1 MRFERGI
8 IRDAFWH
15 KWRNPRQSADKILTL
30 LTGKAFPHKYADV
43 ISTPQFDAL
52 CWLDKIK
59 ALIIIQKMKGINKK
73 EALPFFRFTDTQQFY
88 YKKMAG
94 ILLVTF
100 LIPLLATGVIAFLCI
115 GIAESVHE
123 RKEGFTTLEAASREM
138 EQIFQY
144 AEDFS
149 GILIT
154 KGLMGKF
161 AGFRE
166 TSRDYI
172 SLAEFS
178 DDYIR
183 NVPLIKTI
191 LLIRDGYI
199 VFERGPALDS
209 EIPAFPDDLEK
220 AEAESKK
227 KYWAPPRSMNYFFA
241 DEYAGR
247 DVIPFY
253 KKISYSTSPSVVFV
267 FIGIDEKEL
276 IKRYMSYN
284 KGVFFFVRQEDFT
297 VVSSTEKEFQG
308 KAYPAELR
316 GRIKGEKG
324 HFRVNHRGTAVYTN
338 VFNEW
343 YLVNHL
349 PPKRLGINIA
359 GYGIIIPVAV
369 FLAICF
375 TFRRIHGVIHEL
387 YTAKIYNQEAAFKTL
402 TSQINPHFLYNTLDS
417 IRWKA
422 IQNRDFAVSEQI
434 ETLADMFKS
443 TLSKGNDM
451 VTVEQELQQ
460 LERYLAIMRFR
471 YGDRIKCT
479 ITVSEK
485 AVSENTVSEN
495 ASSENA
501 AAEKVLSVKVPKL
514 ILQPLVENAILHG
527 IEPQIR
533 QGEIVVL
540 VEMRENLLY
549 IVVRDN
555 GRGIDAKAINEKLHN
570 GETNVPQYR
579 VSKPWSW
586 KKRRAFGGEAAGEA
600 VRESGETTGFE
611 PIQDDNAFALKNID
625 RRIKLRYGGAYG
637 MTFDSAIGEGTVVTL
652 VMPI

>member
-1 MRFERGI
+1 
-8 IRDAFWH
+8 
-15 KWRNPRQSADKILTL
+15 
-30 LTGKAFPHKYADV
+30 
-43 ISTPQFDAL
+43 
-52 CWLDKIK
+52 
-59 ALIIIQKMKGINKK
+59 MKGTHKK
-73 EALPFFRFTDTQQFY
+73 APLPFFRFTDTQQFY

-100 LIPLLATGVIAFLCI
+100 FIPLLATGIIAVLCI
-115 GIAESVHE
+115 GIAGSVYE
-123 RKEGFTTLEAASREM
+123 RKEGLTALEAASREM

-149 GILIT
+149 GALIT

-178 DDYIR
+178 DDYIH

-220 AEAESKK
+220 AEAESSKR
-227 KYWAPPRSMNYFFA
+227 YWAEPRSMNYFFA

-247 DVIPFY
+247 EVIPFY
-253 KKISYSTSPSVVFV
+253 KKISYSTSPSVLFV

-284 KGVFFFVRQEDFT
+284 KGVFLFMRREDFT
-297 VVSSTEKEFQG
+297 VVSSTEKEFRG
-308 KAYPAELR
+308 KAYPAELS
-316 GRIKGEKG
+316 GRIKGETG
-324 HFRVNHRGTAVYTN
+324 HFRVKLKETAVYTD

-349 PPKRLGINIA
+349 PPERLNINIA
-359 GYGIIIPVAV
+359 GYVIIIPAAV

-387 YTAKIYNQEAAFKTL
+387 YVAKIYNQEAAFKTL

-422 IQNRDFAVSEQI
+422 IQNWDFAVSEQI

-451 VTVEQELQQ
+451 VTVEQEIKQ
-460 LERYLAIMRFR
+460 LERYLVIMRFR
-471 YGDRIKCT
+471 YGDRIACT
-479 ITVSEK
+479 ITASEK
-485 AVSENTVSEN
+485 A
-495 ASSENA
+495 
-501 AAEKVLSVKVPKL
+501 LSVKVPKL

-527 IEPQIR
+527 IEPEIR
-533 QGEIVVL
+533 QGEITVL
-540 VEMRENLLY
+540 AEARENLLY
-549 IVVRDN
+549 MVVWDN
-555 GRGIDAKAINEKLHN
+555 GRGIDAKEAKAINAKLQN
-570 GETNVPQYR
+570 GGEHEVFSRYPDADTRPQ
-579 VSKPWSW
+579 
-586 KKRRAFGGEAAGEA
+586 KRRRFFGGKAARTDDEAAGL
-600 VRESGETTGFE
+600 GTI
-611 PIQDDNAFALKNID
+611 PNNNAFALENIN
-625 RRIKLRYGGAYG
+625 RRIKLRYGGEYG
-637 MTFDSAIGEGTVVTL
+637 MTFDSAAGEGTVVTL
-652 VMPI
+652 VMPTG

>member
-1 MRFERGI
+1 
-8 IRDAFWH
+8 
-15 KWRNPRQSADKILTL
+15 
-30 LTGKAFPHKYADV
+30 
-43 ISTPQFDAL
+43 
-52 CWLDKIK
+52 
-59 ALIIIQKMKGINKK
+59 MKGTHKK
-73 EALPFFRFTDTQQFY
+73 APLPFFRFTDTQQFY

-100 LIPLLATGVIAFLCI
+100 LIPLLATGIIAILCI
-115 GIAESVHE
+115 GLAESVYE
-123 RKEGFTTLEAASREM
+123 RKEGLTALEAASREM

-191 LLIRDGYI
+191 LLIRDGSI

-220 AEAESKK
+220 AEAESRKR
-227 KYWAPPRSMNYFFA
+227 YWASPRRMNYFF
-241 DEYAGR
+241 DHEYTDG

-253 KKISYSTSPSVVFV
+253 KKISYSTSPSAMFV

-284 KGVFFFVRQEDFT
+284 KGTFFFVRQEDFT
-297 VVSSTEKEFQG
+297 VVSSTEKEFRG
-308 KAYPAELR
+308 KAYPAKPG
-316 GRIKGEKG
+316 GRIKGERG
-324 HFRVNHRGTAVYTN
+324 HFRVNRKETAVYTN

-349 PPKRLGINIA
+349 PPKRLNFNLA
-359 GYGIIIPVAV
+359 GYFIIIPVAV
-369 FLAICF
+369 VLAICF

-387 YTAKIYNQEAAFKTL
+387 YVAKIYNHEAAFKTL

-422 IQNRDFAVSEQI
+422 IQNGDFAVSEQI

-451 VTVEQELQQ
+451 VTVEQEIKQ

-471 YGDRIKCT
+471 YGDRIVCT
-479 ITVSEK
+479 ITAPEK
-485 AVSENTVSEN
+485 A
-495 ASSENA
+495 
-501 AAEKVLSVKVPKL
+501 LPVKVPKL

-533 QGEIVVL
+533 QGEITVV
-540 VEMRENLLY
+540 VEMGENLLS

-555 GRGIDAKAINEKLHN
+555 GRGLNEKEVKEINAKLQN
-570 GETNVPQYR
+570 SGGYEVFSRYPVKTR
-579 VSKPWSW
+579 LW
-586 KKRRAFGGEAAGEA
+586 KRRRVFRRETAGEDDGTITPGT
-600 VRESGETTGFE
+600 V
-611 PIQDDNAFALKNID
+611 PDDNAFALANID
-625 RRIKLRYGGAYG
+625 RRIKLRYGGEYG

-652 VMPI
+652 TMPIG